1 MSFFTVVRTELKNKE
16 LLIKALEELK
26 ERGEI
31 TEYELLPVK
40 DKIRV
45 DRDGDILTLVL
56 DETGCFQI
64 QGDARVVSQFSKRL
78 KQIYA
83 YVGIKEH
90 LPLDFEIAE
99 EKESAGSIS
108 ILLKG

>member
-1 MSFFTVVRTELKNKE
+1 MSFFTVVKTELKNRE

-31 TEYELLPVK
+31 TEYEQIAHK
-40 DKIRV
+40 DRIKV

-56 DETGCFQI
+56 DRAGCYQI
-64 QGDARVVSQFSKRL
+64 EGDARVVSQFSKRL

-83 YVGIKEH
+83 YVGIKEY
-90 LPLDFEIAE
+90 LPLDFEVAE